1 MGSIL
6 TLPAW
11 NSACVFCSVFPW
23 IPYRLRLLGPHLR
36 HSSAVPAI
44 FSRAIWVQAY
54 LFYNSIC
61 SHRWLKLHL
70 ANNTIVISPNT
81 SDTGAWYILHS
92 QHPLHYFDTLLLWE
106 NLAWFLFPICPK
118 DWERLNGCQFLAP
131 WGSHTVTFQYP
142 DCFSTPNL
150 PGGQW
155 PTVDFLFFWGP
166 KSTFSVLF
174 LSITSPSFKV

>member
-1 MGSIL
+1 MESAWDFFH
-6 TLPAW
+6 TNDELPSPLGPTSYGLYFNTSCLGIA
-11 NSACVFCSVFPW
+11 SLCFLQRFPW

-92 QHPLHYFDTLLLWE
+92 QHPLHYFGYSSALRISLIS
-106 NLAWFLFPICPK
+106 FPICPK
-118 DWERLNGCQFLAP
+118 DWERP
-131 WGSHTVTFQYP
+131 
-142 DCFSTPNL
+142 
-150 PGGQW
+150 
-155 PTVDFLFFWGP
+155 
-166 KSTFSVLF
+166 
-174 LSITSPSFKV
+174 